1 MFRNARLTRKLI
13 LRKDPNAARKQKQT
27 VTNEGKEEETE
38 NEREIK
44 REREEKQD
52 ERGKERK
59 RIGRRQTEKFLP
71 FQYAL
76 RDILVALS

>member
-44 REREEKQD
+44 RERRNEMREVK
-52 ERGKERK
+52 KERELDED
-59 RIGRRQTEKFLP
+59 RPRNFFLFSMP
-71 FQYAL
+71 FV
-76 RDILVALS
+76 IF